1 LVSSAC
7 ALADAAARQA
17 MDSRDRCLPPFGFK
31 SIDYG
36 LGEELISTMWVAD
49 N

>member
-1 LVSSAC
+1 
-7 ALADAAARQA
+7 
-17 MDSRDRCLPPFGFK
+17 LPPFGFK

-36 LGEELISTMWVAD
+36 PGEELISTMWVAD